1 MVLVN
6 VSCFDLVDAH
16 VVGGHADDE
25 ALRDAST
32 SWTYARLLEEVAA
45 FGGVLRHCGIGA
57 GDRVAVALPECVEAV
72 VAVLASA
79 RIGAEP
85 ALGLPPYDGKVLVTA
100 STEVEALG
108 AAAAEVVLVR
118 QRPDATWDLREGR
131 DYDWDVVMRAGR
143 TDPAPYLDGASLT
156 SADSRVEAWV
166 AVLHEGGTVQLPG

>member
-1 MVLVN
+1 VT
-6 VSCFDLVDAH
+6 VSCFDLVDVH

-45 FGGVLRHCGIGA
+45 FGGVLRHCGVAA
-57 GDRVAVALPECVEAV
+57 GDRVAVALPECAEAV

-85 ALGLPPYDGKVLVTA
+85 ALDPPSYAGKVLVTA
-100 STEVEALG
+100 STEVAALG

-118 QRPDATWDLREGR
+118 QRPDATWELREGR

-143 TDPAPYLDGASLT
+143 TDPAACLDDATLT
-156 SADSRVEAWV
+156 PTDPRVEAWV
-166 AVLHEGGTVQLPG
+166 AVLLDRGTIRLGG